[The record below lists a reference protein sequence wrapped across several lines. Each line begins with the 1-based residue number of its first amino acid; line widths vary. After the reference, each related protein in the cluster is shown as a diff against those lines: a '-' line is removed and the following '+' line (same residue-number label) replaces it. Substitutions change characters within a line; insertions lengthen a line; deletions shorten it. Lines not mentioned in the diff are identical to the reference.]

1 MYQIS
6 LVAAYIAGIV
16 ALFAPC
22 CISYLFPAYLGNV
35 FKERRQVIGMTV
47 IYSLGIFTIMTPVVL
62 GARALSMLFF
72 NLHDYTYIFGGIL
85 MLIVGFISFLG
96 IKLPMPQFS
105 YSQSGPK
112 NDIISTYTLGI
123 FSGITSACCAP
134 VLIGVITLSAL
145 SPTTLQ
151 SLGIGFSYVLGMV
164 TPLYVASAI
173 IHKKNILKTPVLK
186 KKLFMWKFLG
196 TQYPIFV
203 SNIIAFAIFTI
214 TGSLMLI
221 LTYFGK
227 LGMTVAE
234 GKSTKAINTVAF
246 KITEFTSGN
255 ILLDLLFIAA
265 VIFALKK
272 FVNLKSNMNNSSSA
286 KYTCPMHPEIIKD
299 KKGKCPECGMSLV
312 RKNKK
317 QK

>member
-1 MYQIS
+1 
-6 LVAAYIAGIV
+6 
-16 ALFAPC
+16 
-22 CISYLFPAYLGNV
+22 
-35 FKERRQVIGMTV
+35 
-47 IYSLGIFTIMTPVVL
+47 
-62 GARALSMLFF
+62 
-72 NLHDYTYIFGGIL
+72 
-85 MLIVGFISFLG
+85 
-96 IKLPMPQFS
+96 
-105 YSQSGPK
+105 
-112 NDIISTYTLGI
+112 
-123 FSGITSACCAP
+123 
-134 VLIGVITLSAL
+134 
-145 SPTTLQ
+145 
-151 SLGIGFSYVLGMV
+151 MV